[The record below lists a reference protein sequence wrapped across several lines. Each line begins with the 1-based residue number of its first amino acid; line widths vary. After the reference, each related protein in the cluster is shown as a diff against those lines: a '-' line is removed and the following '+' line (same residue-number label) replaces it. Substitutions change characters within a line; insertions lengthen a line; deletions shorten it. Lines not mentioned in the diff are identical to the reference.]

1 MACVARHIVTGTAY
15 NPHYAE
21 MAETIGTN
29 SGMLGVET
37 LTKPVGLM
45 ELRAALIPP
54 EDYTSGRL
62 NDTAIA

>member
-1 MACVARHIVTGTAY
+1 MARHIVTGTGY

-21 MAETIGTN
+21 IIGTN

-54 EDYTSGRL
+54 ED
-62 NDTAIA
+62 